1 MDGSSM
7 LRLTFLLSASCCAT
21 IYDGSGNVMCPNN
34 PSAWAHTIQSTSH
47 SPSGPTTST
56 AELGSSGLLL
66 LTLDLGRSK
75 KRSETS
81 GGTVIAA
88 EPIRDLRCFDVEKV
102 LEDVDR
108 AGARKE
114 GISWVRDASR
124 RRSRRGVR
132 MAEQDM
138 LASRSVQRLPSL
150 CICARHSKYQLR
162 WSVSCRNVV

>member
-1 MDGSSM
+1 MTVVVM
-7 LRLTFLLSASCCAT
+7 LCVL
-21 IYDGSGNVMCPNN
+21 N
-34 PSAWAHTIQSTSH
+34 PSAWAHTIQSVSH

-81 GGTVIAA
+81 GGTVIVV
-88 EPIRDLRCFDVEKV
+88 EPIRDLRRFDVENV

-114 GISWVRDASR
+114 GISWVRVASR

-132 MAEQDM
+132 IAEQDM
-138 LASRSVQRLPSL
+138 LASRSIQRLPSL
-150 CICARHSKYQLR
+150 CVCARRSKYQLR
-162 WSVSCRNVV
+162 RSVLPECRVGHVLTFSNESYLDLE